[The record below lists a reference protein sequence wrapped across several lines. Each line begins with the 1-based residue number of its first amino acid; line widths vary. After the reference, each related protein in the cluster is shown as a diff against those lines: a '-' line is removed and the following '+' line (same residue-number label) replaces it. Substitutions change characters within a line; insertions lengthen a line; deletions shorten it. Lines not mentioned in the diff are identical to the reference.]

1 MVMNS
6 GPFEKLKGHLGG
18 LLARLNSMA
27 ASGELQR
34 WAETAGRYIMR
45 FIDVVAVAGAK
56 VWEVVQTLAGGASW
70 LANFVGGWGN
80 LAIAV
85 ASVKL
90 APVIGTLTTLGK
102 LAMGHPIIALISLL
116 ASGALLVIANWDKIT
131 AWAAPYWES
140 LKTIFIGAGQAISD
154 FFFNWTPLGLIIKH
168 WDGIKAYFSA
178 LPDQFAEFGRNIIS
192 SLGAGIDE
200 KLTWIKS
207 KITGLTDLL
216 PDWMSDKLGM
226 GEAASKKTPGVLP
239 AVMAASLSTGAIQ
252 AGPAL
257 AAPSAQANTTV
268 QASINVAAAPGMNEQ
283 TLAEAVAR
291 EVDKLGQQKAARK
304 RAALYDEE

>member
-1 MVMNS
+1 
-6 GPFEKLKGHLGG
+6 
-18 LLARLNSMA
+18 
-27 ASGELQR
+27 
-34 WAETAGRYIMR
+34 
-45 FIDVVAVAGAK
+45 
-56 VWEVVQTLAGGASW
+56 
-70 LANFVGGWGN
+70 
-80 LAIAV
+80 
-85 ASVKL
+85 
-90 APVIGTLTTLGK
+90 
-102 LAMGHPIIALISLL
+102 MGHPIIALISLL

-291 EVDKLGQQKAARK
+291 EVNKLGQQKSARK